1 VVGVEAVGGSRFHAA
16 ERVLSGS
23 ALVPAAE
30 SLPPEGSTQIS
41 AAAIAG
47 VPIRH
52 AAMKARTRVVNKGLF
67 CIPGFIFSSNTFI
80 VK

>member
-1 VVGVEAVGGSRFHAA
+1 VEAVGGSRFHAS
-16 ERVLSGS
+16 ERLRSGCD
-23 ALVPAAE
+23 LDPEAE
-30 SLPPEGSTQIS
+30 SLPPDGSTQVS

-67 CIPGFIFSSNTFI
+67 CIPGFIYSSNTLI
-80 VK
+80 VE